1 MSSIERVQ
9 PGYYLVRGTSGA
21 EAGFI
26 QKMLP
31 RGWLLS
37 LRAMP
42 QASFEYLRDAQLDA
56 LKQAERY

>member
-1 MSSIERVQ
+1 MSSVERVS
-9 PGYYLVRGTSGA
+9 PGYYKVTGSSGTD
-21 EAGFI
+21 AGFI

-37 LRAMP
+37 LHAMP
-42 QASFEYLRDAQLDA
+42 QESFEYLRDAQIDA

>member
-1 MSSIERVQ
+1 MSSVQ
-9 PGYYLVRGTSGA
+9 RISPGYYLVRGSSGE

-37 LRAMP
+37 LQAMP
-42 QASFEYLRDAQLDA
+42 QESFVYLKDAQVDA

>member
-1 MSSIERVQ
+1 VSSVERVS
-9 PGYYLVRGTSGA
+9 PGNYLVRGSSGA
-21 EAGFI
+21 DAGFI

-37 LRAMP
+37 LHAMP
-42 QASFEYLRDAQLDA
+42 QETFEYLKDAQIDA